1 MHAEQNATNLLTEG
15 RRGQRS
21 KTKFTQRIWMSFM
34 NLNDE
39 SGRYKIVSVNRNH
52 VTVYVPKQNDKS

>member
-1 MHAEQNATNLLTEG
+1 MHADQNATNLSTEE

-21 KTKFTQRIWMSFM
+21 KTKFTHRIRMSFM